1 MRPPFRVPFCRTE
14 RYRDSFFPFCINEWN
29 NLDEHIRNL
38 PSISLFKQA
47 ILDFF
52 RPSANSIFGV
62 TDNNGVVLL
71 NRLRVDFSHLREHKF
86 RHNFADTVDPFC
98 NCRNNS
104 IETTQH
110 FLIHC
115 SDYSNDRLVMFD
127 NLLQLDINLLPLN
140 PRTLCRTLL
149 YGDPSFSFAQNHN
162 ILTITIKFL
171 CDSRRFAGPLF

>member
-1 MRPPFRVPFCRTE
+1 M
-14 RYRDSFFPFCINEWN
+14 EWN
-29 NLDEHIRNL
+29 NLDENVQNL
-38 PSISLFKQA
+38 PSISSFKA
-47 ILDFF
+47 AMLKFL
-52 RPSANSIFGV
+52 RPNANSVFRV
-62 TDNNGVVLL
+62 TNNKGVVLL
-71 NRLRVDFSHLREHKF
+71 NRLRVSFSHLREHKF

-140 PRTLCRTLL
+140 PKTLCRTLL
-149 YGDPSFSFAQNHN
+149 YGDPNFSFTQNQN
-162 ILTITIKFL
+162 ILTITIKFI
-171 CDSRRFAGPLF
+171 CDSGRFAGPLFWFLPSQTS